1 MERHEVEALA
11 EKVGLSIALFRNN
24 RIIGGTKIELEPV
37 VYGTEEGNI
46 VHIYNKFFIQKQNEV
61 WIGGEPFGQRT
72 TIIFKIDESLEVV
85 FKAISDKLKMF
96 KSSQKSDSFSMLKA
110 LFDIQYQL
118 LVTDVIDERHIHIK
132 NKNLDFPPT
141 KDQWLNFYTPIVESY
156 YQSNTEWTVTL
167 ELIDDGWLIYSED
180 LDVFRKPKQVETL
193 EEAVKLVTAQYS
205 PPRANL
211 DPRKKYI

>member
-11 EKVGLSIALFRNN
+11 EKVGLRILSFRNN
-24 RIIGGTKIELEPV
+24 LILGGTNIKYIESP
-37 VYGTEEGNI
+37 YGGLAQVDNQFEIYKENNI
-46 VHIYNKFFIQKQNEV
+46 WISTLTIQRFPAVCKMDQQLDMV
-61 WIGGEPFGQRT
+61 
-72 TIIFKIDESLEVV
+72 L
-85 FKAISDKLKMF
+85 KAISDLF
-96 KSSQKSDSFSMLKA
+96 KIWEINEKENYDSILNATSQ
-110 LFDIQYQL
+110 IQHHL

-141 KDQWLNFYTPIVESY
+141 KDQWLDFYTPIVESY
-156 YQSNTEWTVTL
+156 YQSNTEWIVTL
-167 ELIDDGWLIYSED
+167 DLMDDGWLIYSGD
-180 LDVFRKPKQVETL
+180 LDVFHKPKQVETL